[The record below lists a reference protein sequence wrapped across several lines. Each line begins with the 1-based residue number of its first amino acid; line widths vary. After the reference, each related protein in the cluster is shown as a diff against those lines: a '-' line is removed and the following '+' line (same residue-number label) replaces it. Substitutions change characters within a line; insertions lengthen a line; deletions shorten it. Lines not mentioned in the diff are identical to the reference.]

1 MYHNRFC
8 KFENCKCPNC
18 PYLQN
23 FESYLNEK
31 INDYEI
37 QKDIQYISNSNQ
49 IIDNIAKIKT
59 LFINL
64 GKNDEYLKNYMEVN
78 CMFYFKICQKFV
90 PDSEISKIVVEIV
103 KGLLTK
109 FLKKE
114 LSVEET
120 KIFETCKNIVD
131 TFNAS
136 TTLIN
141 HTKTDIEKSLAIT
154 KLITL
159 WEKYFSNP
167 L

>member
-1 MYHNRFC
+1 MRTIWALTIF
-8 KFENCKCPNC
+8 KF
-18 PYLQN
+18 
-23 FESYLNEK
+23 
-31 INDYEI
+31 
-37 QKDIQYISNSNQ
+37 
-49 IIDNIAKIKT
+49 T
-59 LFINL
+59 
-64 GKNDEYLKNYMEVN
+64 
-78 CMFYFKICQKFV
+78 
-90 PDSEISKIVVEIV
+90 
-103 KGLLTK
+103 
-109 FLKKE
+109 KE

-141 HTKTDIEKSLAIT
+141 HTKTDIEKVLAIT

>member
-18 PYLQN
+18 PHQQN

-90 PDSEISKIVVEIV
+90 PDSEIGKIVVEIV

-109 FLKKE
+109 FIKNE
-114 LSVEET
+114 LSVEE
-120 KIFETCKNIVD
+120 KNFFETCKNIVD

-141 HTKTDIEKSLAIT
+141 HTKTDIEKAIAIT
-154 KLITL
+154 NLITL